1 MLVFTLAIPIPFQL
15 LAIAQEKQWM
25 MAKVLG
31 VPATLAGILEV
42 PASWLSFGPIPAISA
57 IWEVNQQMDD
67 LSNTFK

>member
-1 MLVFTLAIPIPFQL
+1 MDDGQSA
-15 LAIAQEKQWM
+15 W
-25 MAKVLG
+25 